1 MTDDRLPDLPSDEEL
16 GIDGLD
22 EEELLREFGERGP
35 EPPPPSGDSRPEV
48 PPAGTKASTEGA
60 PSRPRKASAP
70 PKGPPAP
77 SRPAPATPAG
87 RGPRW
92 VLALVSLLAL
102 LGGAWASGANRAL
115 PPPLPANAPATTFS
129 SARAMTHLVE
139 LARAPRPVGAPEH
152 TRAREL
158 VLGWLRDLGL
168 EPEVHESLSV
178 RRVGAQGVVSAVTVR
193 NIVARIPGTRTAT
206 GAEPGAGSGPAAG
219 SGRPAILLTAHYDA
233 VPLSH
238 GAGDDGLGV
247 VAIVETV
254 RALLASE
261 PLANDVILLITDAEE
276 LGLLGARAFV
286 EEHPWLEDVRVVLS
300 AEMRGGG
307 GPVYMFETGAD
318 NGWIVRALQ
327 ASDTRPVATSFSVEV
342 YRRLPNDTDFTP
354 FREAGIQG
362 MNLAG
367 IGRAWVYHQPTD
379 RPENLDEATL
389 QHMGDQLLGITRE
402 LGGRDLA
409 RVHAPDLVYLT
420 LPVLGILAY
429 PVGMAL
435 PVSAGVLLLW
445 IGLCFLVLR
454 RGGGAV
460 PGTRGAWGVLAGFG
474 VILLAAGLAALAG
487 WALLGWLPRFHPE
500 YGTMTPAF
508 HGEGWYVAALVALA
522 AALLL
527 ALVGVARR
535 FVALPALAAGALLP
549 LVLLAVGAALVAPLV
564 ALEFQVP
571 AVAGTLAVAVL
582 AVVGGGAG
590 AAPDRWGGGRIAA
603 LVIGLLLA
611 VPVLVSMVPLV
622 EGIWIAMSFRL
633 AVGLA
638 ILVVLA
644 LSALLPALEGLA
656 APNRWWAPL
665 AGVVVAAALVA
676 TGVLQA
682 GASESRPLPS
692 TLLYTLDRESGEALW
707 ATRDDAGLDWAE
719 EQVGPVGPPLR
730 LERFPLPLEYRTAPA
745 PALDPEPP
753 VVEIEGAGEL
763 GMPGAPGTR
772 RVLLRVRSRLEAEI
786 VSVALAGSGG
796 GPLPAASFLALDG
809 ELLPQGPPGE
819 AGARRSVTRVTHQGV
834 PRGGGN
840 DGNAGNDGTD
850 RPGGLLFVVEV
861 DRGLQALEVIVVEEQ
876 LRPAELLGPDPF
888 RRPPYLV
895 PSPGARSDR
904 MLVRTRVTLPL
915 VPGSPVPDSGPPD
928 EPDPPPGAPSP
939 GASEGDPG

>member
-1 MTDDRLPDLPSDEEL
+1 MSDDRLPDLPSDEEL

-35 EPPPPSGDSRPEV
+35 EPPPPPDAKAS
-48 PPAGTKASTEGA
+48 PAGALPPRAPKAAAPPKTPPP
-60 PSRPRKASAP
+60 PSRPP
-70 PKGPPAP
+70 PQTSG
-77 SRPAPATPAG
+77 G
-87 RGPRW
+87 GGRW
-92 VLALVSLLAL
+92 VLALVTLLVL
-102 LGGAWASGANRAL
+102 LGAAWASGSNRAL
-115 PPPLPANAPATTFS
+115 PSPAPANAPPTTFS

-158 VLGWLRDLGL
+158 VMGWLRDLGL
-168 EPEVHESLSV
+168 EPQVHESLSV
-178 RRVGAQGVVSAVTVR
+178 RRVGSQGAVSAVTLR
-193 NIVARIPGTRTAT
+193 NIVARIPGT
-206 GAEPGAGSGPAAG
+206 GPAAG
-219 SGRPAILLTAHYDA
+219 TGRPAILLTAHYDA

-238 GAGDDGLGV
+238 GAGDDGVGV

-318 NGWIVRALQ
+318 NGWVVRALQ

-362 MNLAG
+362 MNFAG
-367 IGRAWVYHQPTD
+367 IGDAWIYHQPTD
-379 RPENLDEATL
+379 RAENIDEATL

-409 RVHAPDLVYLT
+409 NVHAPDLVYLT
-420 LPVLGILAY
+420 VPVLGILAY
-429 PVGMAL
+429 PVGLAL

-445 IGLCFLVLR
+445 IGLCVLVVR
-454 RGGGAV
+454 RGRGAV
-460 PGTRGAWGVLAGFG
+460 PATRGAWGVLAGLG
-474 VILLAAGLAALAG
+474 VVVLTGALAALGG

-500 YGTMTPAF
+500 FGTMTPAF

-522 AALLL
+522 AAVLL

-549 LVLLAVGAALVAPLV
+549 LILLAVGAAIVAPLV
-564 ALEFQVP
+564 AMEFQVP

-582 AVVGGGAG
+582 ALVWGGAG
-590 AAPDRWGGGRIAA
+590 AAPERWGGGRIAA
-603 LVIGLLLA
+603 LAIGLLLA
-611 VPVLVSMVPLV
+611 VPVLVTMVPLV

-638 ILVVLA
+638 VLVVLL
-644 LSALLPALEGLA
+644 LSALLPALDGLA

-665 AGVVVAAALVA
+665 AGVVVGAALVA

-692 TLLYTLDRESGEALW
+692 TLLYTLDRESGQALW
-707 ATRDDAGLDWAE
+707 ATRDDAGLDWAQ
-719 EQVGPVGPPLR
+719 EQVGEFGPPLR
-730 LERFPLPLEYRTAPA
+730 LERFLLALDYLTAPA
-745 PALDPEPP
+745 PAVDAEPP

-763 GMPGAPGTR
+763 GLPGAPGTR
-772 RVLLRVRSRLEAEI
+772 RVLLRVHSRVDAEI
-786 VSVALAGSGG
+786 VTVTLATNGG

-834 PRGGGN
+834 PRGGG
-840 DGNAGNDGTD
+840 DAGNAGHVGNEGTD

-861 DRGLQALEVIVVEEQ
+861 DRGLEALDVIVVEQ
-876 LRPAELLGPDPF
+876 HLRPGEFLGPAPF
-888 RRPPYLV
+888 RRPPHLV

-904 MLVRTRVTLPL
+904 MLVRTRVSLPL
-915 VPGSPVPDSGPPD
+915 VPDSAPPD

-939 GASEGDPG
+939 GASGGDPG